1 MWGIV
6 HNLIDPGKLASSE
19 VECSCGWSGHPAE
32 FPEHLIGVAKA
43 ARDRILEFVDF
54 VDEEIGEGQWAAIDK
69 FAPDRD
75 FLTPARFV
83 SAMHNLGFKR
93 IL

>member
-1 MWGIV
+1 M
-6 HNLIDPGKLASSE
+6 
-19 VECSCGWSGHPAE
+19 
-32 FPEHLIGVAKA
+32 AKA